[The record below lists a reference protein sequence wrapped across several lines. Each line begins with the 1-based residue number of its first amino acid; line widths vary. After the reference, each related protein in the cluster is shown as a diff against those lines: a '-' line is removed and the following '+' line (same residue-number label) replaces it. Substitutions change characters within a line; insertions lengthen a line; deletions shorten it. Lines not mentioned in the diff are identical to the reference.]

1 MPSGKLTM
9 EISKLDGALEI
20 LVNYAGEPNVTLR
33 GEVDFRSMDRIKQAI
48 CSLLERGEKQI
59 NVDVGE
65 LVFMDSTGLS
75 ALLDAAKAILPNGA
89 DVTLVSPS
97 AQLVKV
103 LDRSGFSNVFKY
115 EKVNEMHGI
124 KCPEK
129 KETGN
134 VIEFEV
140 PSRPEMISH
149 IRARVADF
157 ACSMP
162 FTNDEIEDIKL
173 AVGEAG
179 TNALRH
185 GSNPDCCKVY
195 VRTERHHNALRIFI
209 SDKGCGFDPEAISPP
224 EFGDLALNGRGIMFM
239 RALMDEVKFH
249 FGSPGTCVELTKY
262 YDPLK

>member
-1 MPSGKLTM
+1 M
-9 EISKLDGALEI
+9 EISKLDGNLEI
-20 LVNYAGEPNVTLR
+20 LVNYTGDPTVTLR
-33 GEVDFRSMDRIKQAI
+33 GEVEFRNMDKVRQAI
-48 CSLLERGEKQI
+48 CSLVERGKTQI
-59 NVDVGE
+59 SVDVE
-65 LVFMDSTGLS
+65 NLVFMDSTGLS
-75 ALLDAAKAILPNGA
+75 ALVDAAKTILPKGGELS
-89 DVTLVSPS
+89 LVSPS

-103 LDRSGFSNVFKY
+103 LDKSGFSNVFKY
-115 EKVNEMHGI
+115 EKVNEMQATA

-129 KETGN
+129 KETEN

-162 FTNDEIEDIKL
+162 FTNDDIEDIKL

-185 GSNPDCCKVY
+185 GINPDWCKVH
-195 VRTERHHNALRIFI
+195 VRTERDHNGIRIFV
-209 SDKGCGFDPEAISPP
+209 SDQGCGFDPEAVCPP
-224 EFGDLALNGRGIMFM
+224 ELGDLSQNGRGIMFM

-249 FGSPGTCVELTKY
+249 FGTPGTCVELAKY
-262 YDPLK
+262 YESPE

>member
-1 MPSGKLTM
+1 M

-20 LVNYAGEPNVTLR
+20 LVNYTGEPTITLQ
-33 GEVDFRSMDRIKQAI
+33 GEVDFRSMDRVKQAV
-48 CSLLERGEKQI
+48 CSLVERGKTQI
-59 NVDVGE
+59 SVDVGG
-65 LVFMDSTGLS
+65 LIFMDSTGLS
-75 ALLDAAKAILPNGA
+75 ALLDAAKAVLPSGV

-115 EKVNEMHGI
+115 EKVNEMHAI
-124 KCPEK
+124 TKCPEK
-129 KETGN
+129 IETDN

-140 PSRPEMISH
+140 PGRPEMISH
-149 IRARVADF
+149 IRTRIADF

-162 FTNDEIEDIKL
+162 FTDDDIEDIKL

-185 GSNPDCCKVY
+185 GTNPDWCKVH
-195 VRTERHHNALRIFI
+195 VKTEKHHNAIRIFI

-224 EFGDLALNGRGIMFM
+224 EFGDLSLNGRGIMFM